1 MKNTTLA
8 GIVAGTI
15 AGGLLAVN
23 VLDAAA
29 PDVRSVIQ
37 TARLSIAASLPIHSL
52 RDLR

>member
-8 GIVAGTI
+8 GIVASTI

-29 PDVRSVIQ
+29 PDVRSVIE
-37 TARLSIAASLPIHSL
+37 TASASVAA
-52 RDLR
+52 